1 MDGKAESNRLQERPA
16 LRSFKEIK
24 EHYTFSSDDIRRLI
38 SLKSVMEEHS
48 DEVAGALSSWIMSTK
63 LGTQLLTRDTRRQHL
78 FEAQKKWFRAL
89 FEGQYDTK
97 YYEWLIKIGIVH
109 VKNDIDAHYLNRA
122 VNIVRN
128 VCVNI
133 LHKSCDNVEETIANI
148 LAFEKILDI
157 NLDVMTSSYIEE
169 EIRNYSPVYRV
180 KNMLVDY
187 SEKFLQ
193 ITNLVLIFALIGLTV
208 GAIALFVRDASKLLN
223 GDLESAIISA
233 LGSLLILWVMIE
245 LMNTEISHLKGGRF
259 RISVFVS
266 VALVA
271 VIRETMIATL
281 KHEQSEMM
289 IYLIAAILVIGF
301 VYWLVIKGED
311 HQR

>member
-1 MDGKAESNRLQERPA
+1 M
-16 LRSFKEIK
+16 RSFKEIK
-24 EHYTFSSDDIRRLI
+24 AHYNLSPEDILRLN
-38 SLKSVMEEHS
+38 SLKPLMEEHA
-48 DEVAGALSSWIMSTK
+48 DEVAGTLSQWILSTK
-63 LGTQLLTRDTRRQHL
+63 IGAQLLTDEKRRLHL
-78 FEAQKKWFRAL
+78 FGAQKKWFLAM
-89 FEGQYDTK
+89 FEGPYDST
-97 YYEWLIKIGIVH
+97 YYERLIKIGIVH
-109 VKNDIDAHYLNRA
+109 VKNEVDAHYLNRA

-133 LHKSCDNVEETIANI
+133 LHKSCDNAEETIGNI

-169 EIRNYSPVYRV
+169 EIRNYSPIYRV
-180 KNMLVDY
+180 KSVLIDY
-187 SEKFLQ
+187 SEKFVQL
-193 ITNLVLIFALIGLTV
+193 TNLALICALIGLTL
-208 GAIALFVRDASKLLN
+208 GSIGLFMRDATKFIN
-223 GDLESAIISA
+223 GDLEGAIISA

-245 LMNTEISHLKGGRF
+245 LMNTEITHLKGGKF

-289 IYLIAAILVIGF
+289 MYLIAAILSIGV
-301 VYWLVIKGED
+301 VYWLVLKGED
-311 HQR
+311 RQR